1 MGIECSDK
9 KFFQIK
15 LFRATK
21 LVLWSCIWVSS
32 GPFQHSFLPLPCR
45 SYICKQNSLKSKY
58 AFRGVTYIIYLM
70 FSKGQRGCNHLEN
83 VLILNFPN
91 FGQGVGHQISSFPTS
106 NSLHYPKG
114 GTQGFGLLV
123 CNTLAQIGHFWHQ
136 WILNKSIWYSKSSE
150 KLQKLKKILSGVIDF
165 HWKNEK
171 ISFKLI

>member
-9 KFFQIK
+9 KFFHIK

-136 WILNKSIWYSKSSE
+136 WIL
-150 KLQKLKKILSGVIDF
+150 KKINLIL
-165 HWKNEK
+165 K
-171 ISFKLI
+171 IIRENTTRMELPSCELI